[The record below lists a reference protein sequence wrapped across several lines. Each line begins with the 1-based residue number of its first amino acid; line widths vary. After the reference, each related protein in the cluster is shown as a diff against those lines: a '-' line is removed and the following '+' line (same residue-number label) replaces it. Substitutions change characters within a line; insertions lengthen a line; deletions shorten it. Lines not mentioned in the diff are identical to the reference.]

1 MFGINSWEVVIL
13 VIVALLVIGP
23 ERLPEYVA
31 RLRTGI
37 RDLKRLAEGAK
48 TQLRDQMGPEFDNV
62 DWSAYDPRQYDPR
75 RIVREALADAW
86 EDESEREPGAA
97 KRTGSTAVS
106 NGADGSNGSN
116 GSDISNGSDG
126 SDAPGGARGGPVP
139 RLHTPDYTAV
149 HDPSRPVP
157 FDADAT

>member
-1 MFGINSWEVVIL
+1 MFGINSWELVIV

-31 RLRTGI
+31 KMRSGI

-48 TQLRDQMGPEFDNV
+48 TQLRDQMGPEFDDV

-86 EDESEREPGAA
+86 EEEDSKESPNSTIRNSAKAA
-97 KRTGSTAVS
+97 SKQSHG
-106 NGADGSNGSN
+106 
-116 GSDISNGSDG
+116 
-126 SDAPGGARGGPVP
+126 PGGAAPDGSEQRRTSP
-139 RLHTPDYTAV
+139 RVQIPNYTAV
-149 HDPSRPVP
+149 HDPTRPVP
-157 FDADAT
+157 FDTDAT